1 MKTAQSQLQSARL
14 TCIVLLLFIAL
25 LPLPAAAQEISAV
38 KAMRLFD
45 NENYPEAETIFLA
58 LLREDTKNPM
68 LNYYYGA
75 SRTENGNFSDSDLE
89 YLLQAGKNITPD
101 RLHYYLG
108 IQYHAR
114 NNWEEA
120 IRYYNLFR
128 LSVPETELQKL
139 ELPKKIQQCYD
150 HVNPYES
157 LIQQQ
162 KAENIEESVPQANI
176 QISEPELWET
186 EVSAVPEQEAK
197 IVAGDTFNNVS
208 DSVLIFPG
216 QNDDFSFDE
225 KPEDLHSSDGLQVEQ
240 TGLPELP
247 GLPEEG
253 RKTVLPPGDPIEFR
267 INENITYLFDS
278 QFRTEEG
285 KELFEKGTFLKRTLN
300 EKIDEL
306 DQSRKAYRNTNA
318 PDEKKA
324 LAEKIVSLETDTYT
338 IQDSVNALFASA
350 RSRESEY
357 WGNASETE
365 SYNFNLEQEK
375 IIAIIE
381 SEKEETRLESQEQ
394 YISMENIPESFFE
407 IYEQKSAA
415 QDSKKNDQLIYKI
428 QIGAY
433 SRGVPAHRQRLFNKL
448 SLIRKIENYTD
459 EKGVVV
465 YTTGN
470 LTNLEDA
477 EKMRN
482 QIKQDGVQDAIVAPY
497 FNEKRIPLEQAK
509 QIEAGK

>member
-1 MKTAQSQLQSARL
+1 M
-14 TCIVLLLFIAL
+14 
-25 LPLPAAAQEISAV
+25 
-38 KAMRLFD
+38 
-45 NENYPEAETIFLA
+45 
-58 LLREDTKNPM
+58 
-68 LNYYYGA
+68 
-75 SRTENGNFSDSDLE
+75 
-89 YLLQAGKNITPD
+89 
-101 RLHYYLG
+101 
-108 IQYHAR
+108 
-114 NNWEEA
+114 
-120 IRYYNLFR
+120 
-128 LSVPETELQKL
+128 
-139 ELPKKIQQCYD
+139 
-150 HVNPYES
+150 
-157 LIQQQ
+157 
-162 KAENIEESVPQANI
+162 
-176 QISEPELWET
+176 
-186 EVSAVPEQEAK
+186 
-197 IVAGDTFNNVS
+197 
-208 DSVLIFPG
+208 
-216 QNDDFSFDE
+216 
-225 KPEDLHSSDGLQVEQ
+225 
-240 TGLPELP
+240 
-247 GLPEEG
+247 
-253 RKTVLPPGDPIEFR
+253 
-267 INENITYLFDS
+267 
-278 QFRTEEG
+278 
-285 KELFEKGTFLKRTLN
+285 
-300 EKIDEL
+300 

-482 QIKQDGVQDAIVAPY
+482 QIKQEGVQDAIVAPY